1 MDIKMVDEPVFHIT
15 FLRHGESTGNVE
27 NRLQGLSDF
36 PLSETGRAQA
46 RTLGERW
53 QAEGLAFDTA
63 ITSPLSR
70 ARETAEI
77 VAEALKIP
85 TLEIEPLWV
94 ERDMGKRSGL
104 TMDEIHAQFQ
114 EPGFVNPYNANYDSG
129 ESDWALYLRGGQ
141 ALYKILQRL
150 PARYLVVTHGAILNV
165 TLYAIL
171 GIAPQPNFQGP
182 RFRLENTAFCQFR
195 YYPNAHRWRVDVIGD
210 RSHWKVGSSI

>member
-1 MDIKMVDEPVFHIT
+1 MPETPIYHIT

-46 RTLGERW
+46 RALGERW
-53 QAEGLAFDTA
+53 QAEGLTFDTA

-77 VAEALKIP
+77 IAAALQIP
-85 TLEIEPLWV
+85 TFELEPLWV
-94 ERDMGKRSGL
+94 ERDMGKRSGM
-104 TMDEIHAQFQ
+104 TMEEINAQF
-114 EPGFVNPYNANYDSG
+114 PNPDFINPYDSFDASG
-129 ESDWALYLRGGQ
+129 ESDWALYLCGGQ
-141 ALYKILQRL
+141 ALHKILQRP
-150 PARYLVVTHGAILNV
+150 PAKYLIVTHGAILNM

-182 RFRLENTAFCQFR
+182 RFRMENTAFCQFR
-195 YYPNAHRWRVDVIGD
+195 YYPLAHRWRVDVIGD
-210 RSHWKVGSSI
+210 QNHWKAESSA

>member
-1 MDIKMVDEPVFHIT
+1 MVDAPVFYIT
-15 FLRHGESTGNVE
+15 FLRHGESTGNAE
-27 NRLQGLSDF
+27 NRLQGHSDF

-46 RTLGERW
+46 RALGERW
-53 QAEGLAFDTA
+53 QAEGLTFDAA
-63 ITSPLSR
+63 IASPLSR

-77 VAEALKIP
+77 VAAALKIP
-85 TLEIEPLWV
+85 TLELDPLWV

-114 EPGFVNPYNANYDSG
+114 DPDFVNPYDSIDESG

-141 ALYKILQRL
+141 ALHKILQRP
-150 PARYLVVTHGAILNV
+150 PARYLVVTHGAILNM

-171 GIAPQPNFQGP
+171 GIAPQPNYQGP

-195 YYPNAHRWRVDVIGD
+195 YFPQVHRWRVDVIGD
-210 RSHWKVGSSI
+210 RNHWKVESRI

>member
-1 MDIKMVDEPVFHIT
+1 MADAPVFHLT

-53 QAEGLAFDTA
+53 RSEGLAFDTA
-63 ITSPLSR
+63 IASPLSR
-70 ARETAEI
+70 ARETVEI
-77 VAEALKIP
+77 IAAALEIP
-85 TLEIEPLWV
+85 TLELEPLWV

-114 EPGFVNPYNANYDSG
+114 DPDFVNPYDSIDESG
-129 ESDWALYLRGGQ
+129 ESDWALYLRGGL
-141 ALYKILQRL
+141 ALHKILQRP
-150 PARYLVVTHGAILNV
+150 PARYLVVTHGAILNM

-195 YYPNAHRWRVDVIGD
+195 YYPQAHRWRVDVIGD
-210 RSHWKVGSSI
+210 RSHWKAESGG

>member
-1 MDIKMVDEPVFHIT
+1 MADASVFYIT

-36 PLSETGRAQA
+36 PLSEAGRAQA
-46 RTLGERW
+46 RALGERW
-53 QAEGLAFDTA
+53 QAEGLTFDTA

-77 VAEALKIP
+77 VAAALKIP
-85 TLEIEPLWV
+85 AFELEPLWV
-94 ERDMGKRSGL
+94 ERDMGKRSGM

-114 EPGFVNPYNANYDSG
+114 DPDFVNPYDSVGESG
-129 ESDWALYLRGGQ
+129 ESDWALYLRGGL
-141 ALYKILQRL
+141 ALHKILQRP
-150 PARYLVVTHGAILNV
+150 PAKYLIVTHGAILNM

-182 RFRLENTAFCQFR
+182 RFRFENTAFCQFR
-195 YYPNAHRWRVDVIGD
+195 YYPQAHRWRVDVIGD
-210 RSHWKVGSSI
+210 RGHLKKA